1 MVIKG
6 IFMKL
11 LNESECQK
19 VSAGSGPSN
28 WFYDFGKTISKTY
41 KFVSEKIANRK
52 CGWTNSGYICRF

>member
-1 MVIKG
+1 
-6 IFMKL
+6 MKL